1 MRSVQ
6 HLKDDLTIEIAQDY
20 FNEVDEATD
29 CEEPKAKTVNLYR
42 QVLQLYFILIF
53 IYLSKRD
60 PEALDGHVRPVSAIA
75 WNTDGE
81 Q

>member
-1 MRSVQ
+1 MLLRFMRSVQ

-53 IYLSKRD
+53 IHLLKKGILRLLMAMFARSV
-60 PEALDGHVRPVSAIA
+60 L
-75 WNTDGE
+75 
-81 Q
+81 